1 MRQEQRKIPVTRENY
16 PNINRSS
23 SLRLSTQNSERPG
36 IQNIANSDINELKQG
51 QKKIISQLSKLTNSI
66 DKLIQKICDLIDK
79 NNHNGNNSRKGSLT
93 QSLNSNFSKNT
104 SGTAFYKRRDLD
116 KKR

>member
-51 QKKIISQLSKLTNSI
+51 QKK
-66 DKLIQKICDLIDK
+66 
-79 NNHNGNNSRKGSLT
+79 
-93 QSLNSNFSKNT
+93 
-104 SGTAFYKRRDLD
+104 
-116 KKR
+116 